1 MPLGAALLRAFKKER
16 EKTYMITIIDYGMG
30 NLHSV
35 KNSLDFLGIENKI
48 SGDLDEIKNANALIL
63 PGVGA
68 FPDAMRTL
76 EEKGI
81 AEIIKEKCNAGTPL
95 FGICLGM
102 QLLVDSSEEVTFTKG
117 LGLIPGKC
125 VRISDTGLKI
135 PHMGWNDLT
144 VDRPDC
150 PVLSN
155 TKNGNYVY
163 FVHSY
168 KVVLDKQHEN
178 LAAHTMYGELIPAV
192 ITNGKNVFG
201 AQFHPEKSE
210 KIGLDMLKAFA
221 DFCKESC

>member
-1 MPLGAALLRAFKKER
+1 
-16 EKTYMITIIDYGMG
+16 MITIIDYGMG

-35 KNSLDFLGIENKI
+35 KNSLDYLGIENRV
-48 SGDLDEIKNANALIL
+48 SSDLEEIKNASALIL

-68 FPDAMRTL
+68 FPDAMHTL

-81 AEIIKEKCNAGTPL
+81 AAVIKEKCADGTPL
-95 FGICLGM
+95 LGICLGM
-102 QLLVDSSEEVTFTKG
+102 QLLVDSSEEVTFTEG
-117 LGLIPGKC
+117 LGLIAGKC
-125 VRISDTGLKI
+125 VRITDTGLKI

-144 VDRPDC
+144 VDKADC

-168 KVVLDKQHEN
+168 KIVLDNPENN